1 MKGRHTISPYRLSQ
15 LFLFLWS
22 ESVHLRISIFMRIL
36 LIQSFRRN
44 LS

>member
-22 ESVHLRISIFMRIL
+22 ESVHLCISIFMRIL
-36 LIQSFRRN
+36 LIHSLRRN